1 MEHSSYD
8 FSQVD
13 QSGLAQM
20 TFGILKI
27 RWLMVQN
34 SSIVYLLQ
42 GHNSNYYLI
51 TKQEKTNIDNASFCS
66 YCNGLL
72 KLSNVYFLRQRSVSV
87 LSCYKSPSSSPS
99 NQSHN

>member
-34 SSIVYLLQ
+34 SSIVYLPTGPQQQLL
-42 GHNSNYYLI
+42 SNY
-51 TKQEKTNIDNASFCS
+51 
-66 YCNGLL
+66 
-72 KLSNVYFLRQRSVSV
+72 
-87 LSCYKSPSSSPS
+87 
-99 NQSHN
+99 

>member
-34 SSIVYLLQ
+34 SSIVYLPA
-42 GHNSNYYLI
+42 
-51 TKQEKTNIDNASFCS
+51 TDKRFNILTIS
-66 YCNGLL
+66 
-72 KLSNVYFLRQRSVSV
+72 
-87 LSCYKSPSSSPS
+87 
-99 NQSHN
+99 